1 MYKANAVFANDGV
14 AQSGEA
20 HEPCQDVIR
29 GLGTLDAKGRL
40 TVVVMRR
47 GRFWLGRRLAA
58 WYLGVTCGDFG
69 SLEFKINSGDECDS
83 KSNSNEPL
91 RAGRTMS
98 VKEEAS
104 LYR

>member
-1 MYKANAVFANDGV
+1 MYRANAVFANDGV

-40 TVVVMRR
+40 TVVVMRMR
-47 GRFWLGRRLAA
+47 RFWLGRRLAA
-58 WYLGVTCGDFG
+58 WYLDITCGVLE
-69 SLEFKINSGDECDS
+69 SLEFKINPVEECDG
-83 KSNSNEPL
+83 KPDSNESL

-98 VKEEAS
+98 VEEETL